1 MKGARQS
8 FWDTPLCL
16 TLALWLC
23 SMPVTVIVV
32 GSFWGLWS
40 AAMAA
45 LMTLVVMLVI
55 CLALCWADRKNYS
68 PTNGGTKWAGR
79 KPWLDR

>member
-1 MKGARQS
+1 MKRAPQE

-23 SMPVTVIVV
+23 SMPVTVVVV
-32 GSFWGLWS
+32 GSFWGLWP
-40 AAMAA
+40 AAIAA
-45 LMTLVVMLVI
+45 LVTLVVMLAV

-68 PTNGGTKWAGR
+68 QTKGGTKWAGR
-79 KPWLDR
+79 KP